1 MKLGTPCVP
10 EDTLSFTG
18 RHNADF
24 TLDIRAMTG
33 RGEHLKATAYF
44 AESAAS
50 NEKIHF
56 CYKAGPAGYGLDRL
70 ITDPGHSCLVG
81 GTRDNTSLL

>member
-1 MKLGTPCVP
+1 MKLGTSCVP

-18 RHNADF
+18 CHNADF
-24 TLDIRAMTG
+24 TLDIGAMTG

-50 NEKIHF
+50 MKKFISAI
-56 CYKAGPAGYGLDRL
+56 KLAQQV
-70 ITDPGHSCLVG
+70 TDGIG
-81 GTRDNTSLL
+81 